1 MRKIHTLAAAGAA
14 ILAATGGPILATP
27 AIAQLGVDV
36 GAQAGARVGVDPAG
50 TVGGVTN
57 HLGGTIDRLDGA
69 AGQTIAAA
77 DLSPASRDHVRAGVE
92 LRDAGGSPVGTV
104 QSLDGDVAIVVRGGK
119 LYNVPLSEIYH
130 DASGKVKGL
139 VTKLPRAD
147 FKARVA
153 GGAAID

>member
-1 MRKIHTLAAAGAA
+1 MRKILTLAAAGAA
-14 ILAATGGPILATP
+14 ILATP
-27 AIAQLGVDV
+27 ALAQLGVNLGGQG
-36 GAQAGARVGVDPAG
+36 GAQVGVDPAG
-50 TVGGVTN
+50 TVGGVTGR
-57 HLGGTIDRLDGA
+57 LGTTVDRLDGTA
-69 AGQTIAAA
+69 NQAIDAT
-77 DLSPASRDHVRAGVE
+77 DLSLASRDHVRTGVE
-92 LRDAGGSPVGTV
+92 LRDSGGNSIGTV

-147 FKARVA
+147 FKARAA